1 MNIVWIS
8 FYPLVPN
15 DHPSPWITTLAKEI
29 VQSGHELTIFTLSS
43 KISKVKKIDSGSG
56 YEIIVIPYRGGLIQL
71 LTFFKSR
78 INALTNFINGYGKKI
93 DIIHVHGTEH
103 QFASSLENLSY
114 QRPYIS
120 LCKKELSAK
129 FSKYYLF
136 WSLSSIYEKMEIR
149 ESKYFFC
156 RTDWD
161 RSFVKKLNGK
171 AEVFECWEVLRPEF
185 YNHKHGFNGKDIIF
199 MGGDNPLKALD
210 HCLQVFNELVKG
222 KDIKLHIVGLADNIS
237 IRKMI
242 SAMNLNNITQNN
254 MVLHGNLDAEG
265 ICKIYEDCFC
275 LYHPS
280 LIDNSP
286 NSVCEAQVAGL
297 PVIATNVGGLP
308 SLIEN
313 GHTGILVSKND
324 LEEHL
329 IALEKLYTDDDLK
342 RDLSINAMKIAKER
356 HHKGTIVKRTIN
368 VYQKLAQQSH
378 V

>member
-1 MNIVWIS
+1 
-8 FYPLVPN
+8 
-15 DHPSPWITTLAKEI
+15 
-29 VQSGHELTIFTLSS
+29 
-43 KISKVKKIDSGSG
+43 
-56 YEIIVIPYRGGLIQL
+56 
-71 LTFFKSR
+71 
-78 INALTNFINGYGKKI
+78 
-93 DIIHVHGTEH
+93 
-103 QFASSLENLSY
+103 
-114 QRPYIS
+114 
-120 LCKKELSAK
+120 
-129 FSKYYLF
+129 
-136 WSLSSIYEKMEIR
+136 MEIR

-356 HHKGTIVKRTIN
+356 HHIGTIVKRTIN